1 VKRFDEDRWQR
12 EDDNKGVFGVSGNLV
27 GREWKLELN
36 WDGFGKERE
45 RNKEKTFIY
54 GIFEKSI
61 YLKLKTGH
69 QHVSFFVPVA
79 ISKD

>member
-1 VKRFDEDRWQR
+1 MRIWRQR
-12 EDDNKGVFGVSGNLV
+12 EDENKGGFGVDRNLD

-36 WDGFGKERE
+36 WDGFGKEKE
-45 RNKEKTFIY
+45 SNKERTFIY
-54 GIFEKSI
+54 GIFEKTI

>member
-1 VKRFDEDRWQR
+1 MRIWWQR
-12 EDDNKGVFGVSGNLV
+12 EDENKGGFGVDRNLD

-36 WDGFGKERE
+36 WDGFGKERG
-45 RNKEKTFIY
+45 RNKERTFIY
-54 GIFEKSI
+54 GIFEKTI